1 MLPSLNYI
9 TLTLVL
15 QAVRDGNINYCNSV
29 GLTLDEVRE
38 LSKLTLD
45 EFLFISKTPAIFL
58 DISVNHERLQYNL
71 LRSRQESHLQ
81 QQINRAVRLGA
92 SHEMLYRYFG
102 LSSNDVAVRRRLLGV
117 SVPGGRKVLPDENTD
132 AKIWLLWKKKH
143 VDDTES
149 FEALDAMMQITE
161 ELSCE
166 DNTLS
171 LTVVRNRIVLFE
183 SRSQKGGY

>member
-29 GLTLDEVRE
+29 GLTLDEARE

-117 SVPGGRKVLPDENTD
+117 SVPGGR
-132 AKIWLLWKKKH
+132 
-143 VDDTES
+143 
-149 FEALDAMMQITE
+149 
-161 ELSCE
+161 
-166 DNTLS
+166 
-171 LTVVRNRIVLFE
+171 
-183 SRSQKGGY
+183 

>member
-15 QAVRDGNINYCNSV
+15 QAVRDGNINYCNAI

-71 LRSRQESHLQ
+71 LRSRQELHLQ

-92 SHEMLYRYFG
+92 SHEILCKYFG
-102 LSSNDVAVRRRLLGV
+102 LNSNDVAARRRLLGV
-117 SVPGGRKVLPDENTD
+117 SIPGGRKSLPDENTD
-132 AKIWLLWKKKH
+132 AKIWLLWKKKYTGN
-143 VDDTES
+143 TES
-149 FEALDAMMQITE
+149 SDALDVMMQITE
-161 ELSCE
+161 ELSSGG
-166 DNTLS
+166 NTLS
-171 LTVVRNRIVLFE
+171 LTVIRNRIVLFE
-183 SRSQKGGY
+183 NNTNKGRR